1 MYLTLKTIHITAL
14 LLSVS
19 GVILRSIWVSMES
32 GLLQKRIVRILPHI
46 VDTVMLVS
54 GITLVYVLRLPVLE
68 TAWLLT
74 KFFLLVIYIVLAAIA
89 LRQNRS
95 KNVRSAA
102 LAGALITFLYI
113 GGVAMTHSMA
123 SWLVYF

>member
-19 GVILRSIWVSMES
+19 GVILRSIWVSMKS

-54 GITLVYVLRLPVLE
+54 GIMLVYLLRLPVLE

-95 KNVRSAA
+95 KNVRYAA

-113 GGVAMTHSMA
+113 GGVAMAHSTA
-123 SWLVYF
+123 SWLAYL